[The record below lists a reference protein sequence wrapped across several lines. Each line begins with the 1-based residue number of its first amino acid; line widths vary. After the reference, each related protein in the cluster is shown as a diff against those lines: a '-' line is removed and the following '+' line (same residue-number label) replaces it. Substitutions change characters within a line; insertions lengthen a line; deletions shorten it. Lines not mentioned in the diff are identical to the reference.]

1 MVYAA
6 PMKASHW
13 ISFVCGAL
21 VTLGITTMVSQSQA
35 QSPSHVYELRMYHTN
50 PGKMD
55 ALNKRFKD
63 ATDRIFL
70 KHDMHAIG
78 YWIPQDTPNLYV
90 YVLEHP
96 SREAATKDWAAFN
109 ADPEWVKA
117 KAASEVDGKL
127 VDHVD
132 DYYLTPTEYS
142 RLK

>member
-1 MVYAA
+1 
-6 PMKASHW
+6 MKASHL

-21 VTLGITTMVSQSQA
+21 VTLGVTTMVSQSQA
-35 QSPSHVYELRMYHTN
+35 QSPGHVYELRMYHTA
-50 PGKMD
+50 PGRLD
-55 ALNKRFKD
+55 ALNKRFRD
-63 ATDRIFL
+63 DTDRIFL

-78 YWIPQDTPNLYV
+78 YWIPQDTPDLYV

-96 SREAATKDWAAFN
+96 SRDAAKKNWAAFN

-117 KAASEVDGKL
+117 KAASEASGKI

-132 DYYLTPTEYS
+132 DYYLTPTDYS